1 LTDAAARQRVKKKRT
16 IDEET
21 PQKNEKKSYEE
32 GVKILGFQW
41 WFLDI
46 QFQVFKFLFCMT
58 DSLHFQHPP
67 GAR

>member
-41 WFLDI
+41 WFI
-46 QFQVFKFLFCMT
+46 EVYIYIFNFKYSSFC
-58 DSLHFQHPP
+58 F
-67 GAR
+67 A